1 MSESEESKWRLGVE
15 PEQAEERA
23 AELSS
28 EEGGKKEELQQT
40 IQARADE
47 IGGGG
52 EGSIATGAEEE
63 PITEVPKKKER
74 KAKALTVKK
83 SEPDTSKDMT
93 KQIERQA
100 NQLARIEKAITSLQK
115 SINKT
120 DKQLNTIKQIYVV
133 VTQIQR
139 QVRSSKNQKQNQTI
153 QKKKVGKKSS
163 KKRQLKGRR

>member
-1 MSESEESKWRLGVE
+1 MLESEETKWRLGVE
-15 PEQAEERA
+15 PEQAEKRA

-28 EEGGKKEELQQT
+28 EEDEQKEELQQT
-40 IQARADE
+40 IQAKADE

-52 EGSIATGAEEE
+52 EGSIVAEPAEQ
-63 PITEVPKKKER
+63 PIADAPKKKER

-100 NQLARIEKAITSLQK
+100 IQLTRIEKAITSLQK
-115 SINKT
+115 SINKI
-120 DKQLNTIKQIYVV
+120 DKQSNTIKQIYVV

-139 QVRSSKNQKQNQTI
+139 QIRSSKNQKQVQAT
-153 QKKKVGKKSS
+153 QKKEVGKKRLL
-163 KKRQLKGRR
+163 KRRR

>member
-1 MSESEESKWRLGVE
+1 M
-15 PEQAEERA
+15 
-23 AELSS
+23 
-28 EEGGKKEELQQT
+28 QQT

-63 PITEVPKKKER
+63 LEVPKKRER
-74 KAKALTVKK
+74 KVKALNVKR
-83 SEPDTSKDMT
+83 SELDTSKEMT

-120 DKQLNTIKQIYVV
+120 DKQSNTIKQIYVV
-133 VTQIQR
+133 VTQA
-139 QVRSSKNQKQNQTI
+139 V
-153 QKKKVGKKSS
+153 
-163 KKRQLKGRR
+163 